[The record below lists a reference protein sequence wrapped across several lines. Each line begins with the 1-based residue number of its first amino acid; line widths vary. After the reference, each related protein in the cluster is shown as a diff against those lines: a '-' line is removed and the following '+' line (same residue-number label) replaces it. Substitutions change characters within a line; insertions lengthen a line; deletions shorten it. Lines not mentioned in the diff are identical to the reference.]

1 MHSINCRDV
10 LTSLIRWDA
19 PLHDL
24 IHGANQC
31 DEHPGSPV
39 YLDRSYVK
47 DVLRRCISGE
57 LDVAELPQWAGVVH
71 MMERIEIDEPDEA
84 DFDLLTQFLF
94 EVSSPELFEPV
105 TVSTCQRWLDTLA

>member
-1 MHSINCRDV
+1 
-10 LTSLIRWDA
+10 
-19 PLHDL
+19 
-24 IHGANQC
+24 
-31 DEHPGSPV
+31 
-39 YLDRSYVK
+39 
-47 DVLRRCISGE
+47 
-57 LDVAELPQWAGVVH
+57 